1 MQKYTN
7 PTGLSS
13 QISSC
18 MKRGQ
23 WVQSKCRN
31 QGMSILTEWDSG
43 MWKEGYTKWMLTCLL
58 TTCSLDHISLMQNFL
73 GQLVQPLL
81 GFELWT
87 PREHHIPSRTALLD
101 TTGAAQH
108 FLQYWHVAIS
118 LRAITYLT
126 WLIISRTDIVYE
138 DSWCTRTV
146 ENLDWDLFDESN
158 SSIPKMF

>member
-7 PTGLSS
+7 PTGLNS

-18 MKRGQ
+18 MRRGQ

-31 QGMSILTEWDSG
+31 QGMSISTEWHSG
-43 MWKEGYTKWMLTCLL
+43 MWKERYMKRMLTCLL
-58 TTCSLDHISLMQNFL
+58 TACSLDHISLMQNFL

-81 GFELWT
+81 GFELAT
-87 PREHHIPSRTALLD
+87 PREHRIPSRTALLD
-101 TTGAAQH
+101 ITGAAQH

-126 WLIISRTDIVYE
+126 WLTTSRSDIVYE
-138 DSWCTRTV
+138 GSWCTRTL

-158 SSIPKMF
+158 SSMPKMF